1 MHNQGCGKA
10 SSGQEGG
17 GGGGPVRVVLKHG
30 TATKPPKVS
39 AGGQRGVQ
47 GVHVRKC
54 AVCAVIA

>member
-10 SSGQEGG
+10 SSGQE
-17 GGGGPVRVVLKHG
+17 GGGPVRVVLKHG

>member
-10 SSGQEGG
+10 SSGQEG